1 MSPRDQDN
9 RNRVNDQRTDWL
21 EEIDKRSGLQ
31 KESRISRD
39 SENPHC
45 KADTDRGE

>member
-1 MSPRDQDN
+1 MSPRDQNN

-21 EEIDKRSGLQ
+21 EEMYTRSGLQ

-39 SENPHC
+39 SENRHR